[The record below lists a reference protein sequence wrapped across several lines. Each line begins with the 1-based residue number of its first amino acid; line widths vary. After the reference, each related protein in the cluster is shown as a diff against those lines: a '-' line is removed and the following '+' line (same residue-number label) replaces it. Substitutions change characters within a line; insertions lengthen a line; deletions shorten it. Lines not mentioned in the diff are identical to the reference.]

1 MEGHRHDL
9 INEFPEY
16 KEKIHTL
23 KTSNAHFR
31 KLAEKYEILDK
42 SIAKSEGRVDLM
54 SEQDEESLRKERLKI
69 KEELYSMLKAK

>member
-9 INEFPEY
+9 TSEFPEY

-23 KTSNAHFR
+23 KTSNAHFK
-31 KLAEKYEILDK
+31 KLVEKYETLDK

-54 SEQDEESLRKERLKI
+54 SEQSEESLRKERLKI